1 MALFAALILL
11 SGAAMANDR
20 TVTVSGRGEVLASPD
35 SALVR
40 LGVEARG
47 RDQQDTQRE
56 VEKVVRAFMEA
67 CDDLDIERRHVK
79 TAQLNIRPEYD
90 WNNETRQRRLIGYY
104 VHRALEVDLRE
115 LEKLG
120 LLLDRATAL
129 GVNQASNPELR
140 SSRKDELT
148 REALSSAAENA
159 RLNAEALAATLD
171 AKLGRVRKIST
182 SDISYRPPPS
192 PRMMAMEAD
201 VSRAGSGGADTYTAG
216 EIRFNAEVI
225 VEFDLSVD

>member
-1 MALFAALILL
+1 MAD
-11 SGAAMANDR
+11 DR
-20 TVTVSGRGEVLASPD
+20 TVTVSGRGEVLALPD

-47 RDQQDTQRE
+47 SDQQATQRE
-56 VEKVVRAFMEA
+56 VEKVVRSFLRA
-67 CDDLDIERRHVK
+67 CDKLDIEERHVK

-90 WNNETRQRRLIGYY
+90 WNNETRKRRLIGYY
-104 VHRALEVDLRE
+104 VHRALEVDLRD

-120 LLLDRATAL
+120 LLLDQATSL

-148 REALSSAAENA
+148 REALSKAAANA
-159 RLNAEALAATLD
+159 RLNAEALAGTLD
-171 AKLGRVRKIST
+171 ARLGGVRKIST
-182 SDISYRPPPS
+182 TDISFRPPPG

-201 VSRAGSGGADTYTAG
+201 VSRAGGGADTFTTG
-216 EIRFNAEVI
+216 EIRFSADVI
-225 VEFDLSVD
+225 VEFDLAVDD